1 MKDGFPKSEKL
12 DGIEEKVRELEIRL
26 EAKNVEVENFQKRL
40 AEMEVQTESRVEE
53 MLRTRNQNQ
62 NQEVASLKSEMKME
76 IAGIQNQLQEVKA
89 ARKNQNQEV
98 AKSLKNEM
106 TAAVEQGLRD
116 LPFEMVCVYQKEWKL
131 ADSVVSY
138 ERVTVE
144 FNNSN
149 RPGGGDGSMDIST
162 GVFTTVTSGY
172 YTITFSAVVDVTAGD
187 ETVMLLHHNGVEVE
201 ESWFQTYMTGDSSGL
216 NFYQGSR
223 TVETNQI

>member
-1 MKDGFPKSEKL
+1 MSLLLLFLLVWSLFDSVSSKEAVEDDRDEIMCKSEKL
-12 DGIEEKVRELEIRL
+12 DGIEEKVKELEMKL

-40 AEMEVQTESRVEE
+40 TEMEVQTESRVEE

-106 TAAVEQGLRD
+106 TAAVDQGLRD
-116 LPFEMVCVYQKEWKL
+116 LPFEIVCAYQKEWKL

-172 YTITFSAVVDVTAGD
+172 YTRVVNLFFKS
-187 ETVMLLHHNGVEVE
+187 LLQSLFLKV
-201 ESWFQTYMTGDSSGL
+201 
-216 NFYQGSR
+216 
-223 TVETNQI
+223 